1 MCGTFERLVFGNLL
15 YCVISN
21 DQYFIVVLGEQK
33 KKKKMK
39 LHLKIHVEF

>member
-1 MCGTFERLVFGNLL
+1 MCVNYERLVL
-15 YCVISN
+15 VTSN

-33 KKKKMK
+33 KKKKKMK

>member
-1 MCGTFERLVFGNLL
+1 MCVAYERLVMSNSL

-21 DQYFIVVLGEQK
+21 DQCFIVVLGEQ